1 MSLVKYEIL
10 NKVAEL
16 QSFTKAADAMALT
29 QSAVS
34 HAITNLESEF
44 GFPLVNRNRAGITL
58 TTEGETML
66 LAIRKVLQ
74 ENEKVHQE
82 AASLLGLAKGTIKI
96 GIFKSVSTKWLPEII
111 RLMEK
116 NYPEIQIQLKEGDYL
131 EIEQWLLSGEIDCG
145 FINITHSS
153 QFHIISLKKD
163 RLLSGEIDCGFINIT
178 HSSQFHIISLKKD
191 RLLCVVSNQSA
202 LYHQKTV
209 SFEDLEKEPFIMPTY
224 GGYHDIK
231 QLFEEHG
238 IQPDIRFELMDE
250 SAILSMVTHHLGI
263 SILPEMLLDSIPQEL
278 RAIPFQVDSYRSIGL
293 ATRYHL
299 SPAAKKFAETT
310 QAWLQDSDK
319 L

>member
-10 NKVAEL
+10 NKVAEVK
-16 QSFTKAADAMALT
+16 SFTKAADALALT

-44 GFPLVNRNRAGITL
+44 GFLLVNRNRSGITL

-111 RLMEK
+111 RLMKK

-163 RLLSGEIDCGFINIT
+163 RLL
-178 HSSQFHIISLKKD
+178 
-191 RLLCVVSNQSA
+191 CVVSDQSA

-231 QLFEEHG
+231 QLFEEHD

-319 L
+319 

>member
-10 NKVAEL
+10 NKIAEL

-131 EIEQWLLSGEIDCG
+131 EIEQW
-145 FINITHSS
+145 
-153 QFHIISLKKD
+153 
-163 RLLSGEIDCGFINIT
+163 LLSGEIDCGFINIT

>member
-10 NKVAEL
+10 NKVAEVK
-16 QSFTKAADAMALT
+16 SFTKAADALALT

-44 GFPLVNRNRAGITL
+44 GFLLVNRNRSGITL

-163 RLLSGEIDCGFINIT
+163 RLL
-178 HSSQFHIISLKKD
+178 
-191 RLLCVVSNQSA
+191 CVVSDQSA

-278 RAIPFQVDSYRSIGL
+278 RAIPFQLDSYRSIGL

-319 L
+319 

>member
-10 NKVAEL
+10 NKVAEVK
-16 QSFTKAADAMALT
+16 SFTKAADALALT

-163 RLLSGEIDCGFINIT
+163 RLL
-178 HSSQFHIISLKKD
+178 
-191 RLLCVVSNQSA
+191 CVVSDQSA

-319 L
+319 

>member
-1 MSLVKYEIL
+1 MLRREKMSLVKYEIL
-10 NKVAEL
+10 NKVAEVK
-16 QSFTKAADAMALT
+16 SFTKAADALALT

-34 HAITNLESEF
+34 HAITNLESDF
-44 GFPLVNRNRAGITL
+44 GFLLVNRNRSGITL

-163 RLLSGEIDCGFINIT
+163 RLL
-178 HSSQFHIISLKKD
+178 
-191 RLLCVVSNQSA
+191 CVVSDQSA

-319 L
+319 

>member
-10 NKVAEL
+10 NKVAEVK
-16 QSFTKAADAMALT
+16 SFTKAADALALT

-44 GFPLVNRNRAGITL
+44 GFPLVNRNRSGITL

-163 RLLSGEIDCGFINIT
+163 RLL
-178 HSSQFHIISLKKD
+178 
-191 RLLCVVSNQSA
+191 CVVSDQSA

-319 L
+319 

>member
-16 QSFTKAADAMALT
+16 QSFTKAADATALT

-44 GFPLVNRNRAGITL
+44 GFPLVNRNRSGITL

-111 RLMEK
+111 QLMEK

-163 RLLSGEIDCGFINIT
+163 RLL
-178 HSSQFHIISLKKD
+178 
-191 RLLCVVSNQSA
+191 CVVSGQSA

-310 QAWLQDSDK
+310 QAWLQNSDK
-319 L
+319 

>member
-10 NKVAEL
+10 NKVAEVK
-16 QSFTKAADAMALT
+16 SFTKAADALALT

-44 GFPLVNRNRAGITL
+44 GFLLVNRNRSGITL

-131 EIEQWLLSGEIDCG
+131 EIEQW
-145 FINITHSS
+145 
-153 QFHIISLKKD
+153 
-163 RLLSGEIDCGFINIT
+163 LLSGEIDCGFINIT

-319 L
+319 

>member
-1 MSLVKYEIL
+1 MLRREKMSLVKYEIL
-10 NKVAEL
+10 NKVAEVK
-16 QSFTKAADAMALT
+16 SFTKAADALALT

-44 GFPLVNRNRAGITL
+44 GFLLVNRNRSGITL

-163 RLLSGEIDCGFINIT
+163 RLL
-178 HSSQFHIISLKKD
+178 
-191 RLLCVVSNQSA
+191 CVVSDQSA

-278 RAIPFQVDSYRSIGL
+278 RAIPFQIDSYRSIGL

-319 L
+319 

>member
-44 GFPLVNRNRAGITL
+44 GFSLVNRNRAGITL

-66 LAIRKVLQ
+66 PFIRKVLQ
-74 ENEKVHQE
+74 ENEKIHQE

-111 RLMEK
+111 QLMEK

-153 QFHIISLKKD
+153 QFQIIPLKKD
-163 RLLSGEIDCGFINIT
+163 P
-178 HSSQFHIISLKKD
+178 
-191 RLLCVVSNQSA
+191 LLCVVSNQSS

-209 SFEDLEKEPFIMPTY
+209 SFKDLEKEPFIMPAY

-231 QLFEEHG
+231 QLFEEQG
-238 IQPDIRFELMDE
+238 VQPEIRFELMDE
-250 SAILSMVTHHLGI
+250 SAILSMITHHLGI

-278 RAIPFQVDSYRSIGL
+278 RAISFQVDSYRSIGL

-319 L
+319 

>member
-10 NKVAEL
+10 NKVAEVK
-16 QSFTKAADAMALT
+16 SFTKAADALALT

-44 GFPLVNRNRAGITL
+44 GFLLVNRNRSGITL

-163 RLLSGEIDCGFINIT
+163 RLL
-178 HSSQFHIISLKKD
+178 
-191 RLLCVVSNQSA
+191 CVVSDQSA
-202 LYHQKTV
+202 LYHQKTI

-319 L
+319 

>member
-10 NKVAEL
+10 NKVAEVK
-16 QSFTKAADAMALT
+16 SFTKAADALALT

-44 GFPLVNRNRAGITL
+44 GFLLVNRNRSGITL

-96 GIFKSVSTKWLPEII
+96 GIFKSVSNKWLPEII

-163 RLLSGEIDCGFINIT
+163 RLL
-178 HSSQFHIISLKKD
+178 
-191 RLLCVVSNQSA
+191 CVVSDQSA

-319 L
+319 

>member
-1 MSLVKYEIL
+1 MLGRGKMSLVKYEIL

-16 QSFTKAADAMALT
+16 QSFTKAADATALT

-163 RLLSGEIDCGFINIT
+163 RLL
-178 HSSQFHIISLKKD
+178 
-191 RLLCVVSNQSA
+191 CVVSNQSA
-202 LYHQKTV
+202 LYHQQTV

-319 L
+319 

>member
-10 NKVAEL
+10 NKVAEVK
-16 QSFTKAADAMALT
+16 SFTKAADALALT

-44 GFPLVNRNRAGITL
+44 GFPLVNRNRSGITL

-111 RLMEK
+111 QLMEK
-116 NYPEIQIQLKEGDYL
+116 NYPAIQIQLKEGDYL

-145 FINITHSS
+145 FINITHS
-153 QFHIISLKKD
+153 
-163 RLLSGEIDCGFINIT
+163 N
-178 HSSQFHIISLKKD
+178 QFHIISLKKD

-202 LYHQKTV
+202 LYHQKNV

-231 QLFEEHG
+231 QLFEEQG
-238 IQPDIRFELMDE
+238 VQPEIRFELMDE
-250 SAILSMVTHHLGI
+250 SAILSMITHHLGI

-299 SPAAKKFAETT
+299 SPAAKKFAEAT
-310 QAWLQDSDK
+310 QAWLQNSDK
-319 L
+319 

>member
-44 GFPLVNRNRAGITL
+44 GFSLVNRNRGGITL

-111 RLMEK
+111 QLMEK
-116 NYPEIQIQLKEGDYL
+116 SYPAIQIQLKEGDYL
-131 EIEQWLLSGEIDCG
+131 EIEQW
-145 FINITHSS
+145 
-153 QFHIISLKKD
+153 
-163 RLLSGEIDCGFINIT
+163 LLSGEIDCGFINIT

-263 SILPEMLLDSIPQEL
+263 SILPEMILDSIPQEL

-310 QAWLQDSDK
+310 QAWLQNSDK
-319 L
+319 

>member
-1 MSLVKYEIL
+1 MLRREKMSLVKYEIL
-10 NKVAEL
+10 NKVAEVK
-16 QSFTKAADAMALT
+16 SFTKAADALALT

-44 GFPLVNRNRAGITL
+44 GFLLVNRNRSGITL

-131 EIEQWLLSGEIDCG
+131 EIDQW
-145 FINITHSS
+145 
-153 QFHIISLKKD
+153 
-163 RLLSGEIDCGFINIT
+163 LLSGEIDCGFINIT

-191 RLLCVVSNQSA
+191 RLLCVVSDQSA

-319 L
+319 

>member
-10 NKVAEL
+10 NKVAEVR
-16 QSFTKAADAMALT
+16 SFTKAADALALT

-34 HAITNLESEF
+34 HAITNLETEF
-44 GFPLVNRNRAGITL
+44 GFPLVNRNRSGITL

-74 ENEKVHQE
+74 ENEKVHQV
-82 AASLLGLAKGTIKI
+82 AAILLGLANGTIKV

-111 RLMEK
+111 QLMEK
-116 NYPEIQIQLKEGDYL
+116 SYPAIQIQLKEGDYL

-153 QFHIISLKKD
+153 QFQIIPLKKD
-163 RLLSGEIDCGFINIT
+163 P
-178 HSSQFHIISLKKD
+178 
-191 RLLCVVSNQSA
+191 LLCVVSNQSA
-202 LYHQKTV
+202 LYHQKNV
-209 SFEDLEKEPFIMPTY
+209 SFKDLEKEPFIMPTY

-231 QLFEEHG
+231 QLFEEQG
-238 IQPDIRFELMDE
+238 VQPEIRFELMDE
-250 SAILSMVTHHLGI
+250 SAILSMITYHLGI

-319 L
+319 

>member
-10 NKVAEL
+10 NKIAEVR
-16 QSFTKAADAMALT
+16 SFTKAADALALT

-34 HAITNLESEF
+34 HAITNLETEF
-44 GFPLVNRNRAGITL
+44 GFPLVNRNRSGITL
-58 TTEGETML
+58 TTEGEAML

-111 RLMEK
+111 QLMEK

-163 RLLSGEIDCGFINIT
+163 P
-178 HSSQFHIISLKKD
+178 
-191 RLLCVVSNQSA
+191 LLCVVSNQSA

-209 SFEDLEKEPFIMPTY
+209 SFKDLEKEPFIMPTY

-231 QLFEEHG
+231 QLFEEQG
-238 IQPDIRFELMDE
+238 VQPEIRFELMDE
-250 SAILSMVTHHLGI
+250 SAILSMITHHLGI
-263 SILPEMLLDSIPQEL
+263 SILPEMLLDAIPQGL

-319 L
+319 

>member
-10 NKVAEL
+10 NKVAEVR
-16 QSFTKAADAMALT
+16 SFTKAADALALT

-34 HAITNLESEF
+34 HAITNLETEF
-44 GFPLVNRNRAGITL
+44 GFPLVNRNRSGITL
-58 TTEGETML
+58 TTEGEAML

-111 RLMEK
+111 QLMEK

-163 RLLSGEIDCGFINIT
+163 P
-178 HSSQFHIISLKKD
+178 
-191 RLLCVVSNQSA
+191 LLCVVSNQSA

-209 SFEDLEKEPFIMPTY
+209 SFKDLEKEPFIMPTY

-231 QLFEEHG
+231 QLFEEQRV
-238 IQPDIRFELMDE
+238 QPEIRFELMDE
-250 SAILSMVTHHLGI
+250 SAILSMITHHLGI
-263 SILPEMLLDSIPQEL
+263 SILPEMLLDAIPQGL

-319 L
+319 

>member
-10 NKVAEL
+10 NKVAEVK
-16 QSFTKAADAMALT
+16 SFTKAADALALT

-44 GFPLVNRNRAGITL
+44 GFLLVNRNRSGITL

-153 QFHIISLKKD
+153 QFHIV
-163 RLLSGEIDCGFINIT
+163 
-178 HSSQFHIISLKKD
+178 SLKKD
-191 RLLCVVSNQSA
+191 RLLCVVSDQSA

-319 L
+319 

>member
-1 MSLVKYEIL
+1 MRL
-10 NKVAEL
+10 
-16 QSFTKAADAMALT
+16 ALT

-44 GFPLVNRNRAGITL
+44 GFPLVNRNRSGITL

-163 RLLSGEIDCGFINIT
+163 RLL
-178 HSSQFHIISLKKD
+178 
-191 RLLCVVSNQSA
+191 CVVSGQSA

-263 SILPEMLLDSIPQEL
+263 SILPEMLLDSI
-278 RAIPFQVDSYRSIGL
+278 RRSCV
-293 ATRYHL
+293 RFRF
-299 SPAAKKFAETT
+299 K
-310 QAWLQDSDK
+310 
-319 L
+319 

>member
-10 NKVAEL
+10 NKVAEVK
-16 QSFTKAADAMALT
+16 SFTKAADALALT

-44 GFPLVNRNRAGITL
+44 GFLLVNRNRSGITL

-82 AASLLGLAKGTIKI
+82 AASLLGLAKGTIEI

-111 RLMEK
+111 RLMKK

-163 RLLSGEIDCGFINIT
+163 RLL
-178 HSSQFHIISLKKD
+178 
-191 RLLCVVSNQSA
+191 CVVSDQSA

-231 QLFEEHG
+231 QLFEEHD

-319 L
+319 

>member
-34 HAITNLESEF
+34 HAITNLETEF
-44 GFPLVNRNRAGITL
+44 GFPLVNRNRSGITL

-66 LAIRKVLQ
+66 FAIRKVLQ

-111 RLMEK
+111 QLMEK

-163 RLLSGEIDCGFINIT
+163 P
-178 HSSQFHIISLKKD
+178 
-191 RLLCVVSNQSA
+191 LLCVVSNQSA

-209 SFEDLEKEPFIMPTY
+209 SFKDLEKEPFIMPTY

-231 QLFEEHG
+231 QLFEEQG
-238 IQPDIRFELMDE
+238 IQPEIRFELMDE
-250 SAILSMVTHHLGI
+250 SAILSMITHHLGI
-263 SILPEMLLDSIPQEL
+263 SILPEMLLDAIPQGL

-319 L
+319 

>member
-163 RLLSGEIDCGFINIT
+163 RLL
-178 HSSQFHIISLKKD
+178 
-191 RLLCVVSNQSA
+191 CVVSDQSA

-319 L
+319 

>member
-163 RLLSGEIDCGFINIT
+163 RLL
-178 HSSQFHIISLKKD
+178 
-191 RLLCVVSNQSA
+191 CVVSNQSA

>member
-10 NKVAEL
+10 NKVAEVK
-16 QSFTKAADAMALT
+16 SFTKAADALALT

-44 GFPLVNRNRAGITL
+44 GFLLVNRNRSGITL

-82 AASLLGLAKGTIKI
+82 GASLLGLAKGTIKI

-163 RLLSGEIDCGFINIT
+163 RLL
-178 HSSQFHIISLKKD
+178 
-191 RLLCVVSNQSA
+191 CVVSDQSA

-319 L
+319 

>member
-34 HAITNLESEF
+34 HAITNLETEF
-44 GFPLVNRNRAGITL
+44 GFPLVNRNRSGITL

-66 LAIRKVLQ
+66 FAIRKVLQ

-111 RLMEK
+111 QLMEK

-163 RLLSGEIDCGFINIT
+163 P
-178 HSSQFHIISLKKD
+178 
-191 RLLCVVSNQSA
+191 LLCVVSNQSA

-209 SFEDLEKEPFIMPTY
+209 SFKDLEKEPFIMPTY

-231 QLFEEHG
+231 QLFEEQG
-238 IQPDIRFELMDE
+238 VQPEIRFELMDE
-250 SAILSMVTHHLGI
+250 SAILSMITHHLGI
-263 SILPEMLLDSIPQEL
+263 SILPEMLLDAIPQGL

-310 QAWLQDSDK
+310 QVWLQDSNK
-319 L
+319 

>member
-10 NKVAEL
+10 NKVAEVK
-16 QSFTKAADAMALT
+16 SFTKAADALALT

-44 GFPLVNRNRAGITL
+44 GFLLVNRNRSGITL

-163 RLLSGEIDCGFINIT
+163 RLL
-178 HSSQFHIISLKKD
+178 
-191 RLLCVVSNQSA
+191 CVVSDQSA

-299 SPAAKKFAETT
+299 SPAAKKFAEAT
-310 QAWLQDSDK
+310 QAWLQNSDK
-319 L
+319 

>member
-1 MSLVKYEIL
+1 MLRREKMSLVKYEIL
-10 NKVAEL
+10 NKVAEVK
-16 QSFTKAADAMALT
+16 SFTKAADALALT

-44 GFPLVNRNRAGITL
+44 GFLLVNRNRSGITL

-153 QFHIISLKKD
+153 QFHIV
-163 RLLSGEIDCGFINIT
+163 
-178 HSSQFHIISLKKD
+178 SLKKD
-191 RLLCVVSNQSA
+191 RLLCVVSDQSA

-310 QAWLQDSDK
+310 QAWLQNSDK
-319 L
+319 

>member
-44 GFPLVNRNRAGITL
+44 GFPLVNRNRSGITL

-111 RLMEK
+111 QLMEK

-131 EIEQWLLSGEIDCG
+131 EIEQW
-145 FINITHSS
+145 
-153 QFHIISLKKD
+153 
-163 RLLSGEIDCGFINIT
+163 LLSGEIDCGFINIT

-231 QLFEEHG
+231 QLFEERG

>member
-1 MSLVKYEIL
+1 MLGWDKMSLVKYEIL

-34 HAITNLESEF
+34 HAITNLETEF
-44 GFPLVNRNRAGITL
+44 GFPLVNRNRSGITL

-111 RLMEK
+111 QLMEK

-163 RLLSGEIDCGFINIT
+163 P
-178 HSSQFHIISLKKD
+178 
-191 RLLCVVSNQSA
+191 LLCVVSNQSA
-202 LYHQKTV
+202 LYHQKNV
-209 SFEDLEKEPFIMPTY
+209 SFKDLEKEPFIMPTY

-231 QLFEEHG
+231 QLFEEQG
-238 IQPDIRFELMDE
+238 VQPEIRFELMDE
-250 SAILSMVTHHLGI
+250 SAILSMITYHLGI

-319 L
+319 

>member
-163 RLLSGEIDCGFINIT
+163 RLL
-178 HSSQFHIISLKKD
+178 
-191 RLLCVVSNQSA
+191 CVVSNQSA

-250 SAILSMVTHHLGI
+250 SAILSMVKHHLGI

>member
-1 MSLVKYEIL
+1 MLRREKMSLVKYEIL
-10 NKVAEL
+10 NKVAEVK
-16 QSFTKAADAMALT
+16 SFTKAADALALT

-44 GFPLVNRNRAGITL
+44 GFLLVNRNRSGITL

-116 NYPEIQIQLKEGDYL
+116 SYPAIQIQLKEGDYL

-145 FINITHSS
+145 FINITHSN
-153 QFHIISLKKD
+153 QFHII
-163 RLLSGEIDCGFINIT
+163 F
-178 HSSQFHIISLKKD
+178 LKKD

-202 LYHQKTV
+202 LYHQKNV

-231 QLFEEHG
+231 QLFEEQG
-238 IQPDIRFELMDE
+238 VQPEIRFELMDE
-250 SAILSMVTHHLGI
+250 SAILSMITHHLGI

-278 RAIPFQVDSYRSIGL
+278 RAIPFQVDIYRSIGL

-299 SPAAKKFAETT
+299 SPAAKKFAEAT
-310 QAWLQDSDK
+310 QAWLQNSDK
-319 L
+319 

>member
-1 MSLVKYEIL
+1 MMDIDLNLLRIFDIL
-10 NKVAEL
+10 YDERNV
-16 QSFTKAADAMALT
+16 TRAAARLFLT

-44 GFPLVNRNRAGITL
+44 GFLLVNRNRSGITL

-163 RLLSGEIDCGFINIT
+163 RLL
-178 HSSQFHIISLKKD
+178 
-191 RLLCVVSNQSA
+191 CVVSDQSA

-319 L
+319 

>member
-34 HAITNLESEF
+34 HAITNLETEF

-111 RLMEK
+111 QLMEK
-116 NYPEIQIQLKEGDYL
+116 NYPDIQIQLKEGDYL

-153 QFHIISLKKD
+153 QFQVIPLKKD
-163 RLLSGEIDCGFINIT
+163 P
-178 HSSQFHIISLKKD
+178 
-191 RLLCVVSNQSA
+191 LLCVVSNQSA

-231 QLFEEHG
+231 QLFEEQG
-238 IQPDIRFELMDE
+238 LQPEIRFELMDE
-250 SAILSMVTHHLGI
+250 SAILSMITYHLGI

-299 SPAAKKFAETT
+299 SPAAKKFAETMRT
-310 QAWLQDSDK
+310 WLQNSDK
-319 L
+319 

>member
-1 MSLVKYEIL
+1 MLRRDKMSLVKYEIL

-34 HAITNLESEF
+34 HAITNLETEF
-44 GFPLVNRNRAGITL
+44 GFPLVNRNRSGITL

-111 RLMEK
+111 QLMEK

-163 RLLSGEIDCGFINIT
+163 RLL
-178 HSSQFHIISLKKD
+178 
-191 RLLCVVSNQSA
+191 CVVSNQSA
-202 LYHQKTV
+202 LYHQKNV
-209 SFEDLEKEPFIMPTY
+209 SFKDLEKEPFIMPTY

-231 QLFEEHG
+231 QLFEEQG
-238 IQPDIRFELMDE
+238 VQPEIRFELMDE
-250 SAILSMVTHHLGI
+250 SAILSMITYHLGI

-310 QAWLQDSDK
+310 QAWLQNSDK
-319 L
+319 

>member
-1 MSLVKYEIL
+1 
-10 NKVAEL
+10 
-16 QSFTKAADAMALT
+16 
-29 QSAVS
+29 
-34 HAITNLESEF
+34 
-44 GFPLVNRNRAGITL
+44 
-58 TTEGETML
+58 ML

-111 RLMEK
+111 QLMEK

-163 RLLSGEIDCGFINIT
+163 RLL
-178 HSSQFHIISLKKD
+178 
-191 RLLCVVSNQSA
+191 CVVSGQSA

-299 SPAAKKFAETT
+299 SPAAKKFAEAT
-310 QAWLQDSDK
+310 QAWLQNSDK
-319 L
+319 

>member
-10 NKVAEL
+10 NKVAEVK
-16 QSFTKAADAMALT
+16 SFTKAADALALT

-44 GFPLVNRNRAGITL
+44 GFLLVNRNRSGITL

-163 RLLSGEIDCGFINIT
+163 RLL
-178 HSSQFHIISLKKD
+178 
-191 RLLCVVSNQSA
+191 CVVSDQSA

-310 QAWLQDSDK
+310 QAWLQNSDK
-319 L
+319 

>member
-10 NKVAEL
+10 NKVAEVR
-16 QSFTKAADAMALT
+16 SFTKAADALALT

-34 HAITNLESEF
+34 HAITNLETEF
-44 GFPLVNRNRAGITL
+44 GFPLVNRNRSGITL

-74 ENEKVHQE
+74 ENEKVHQV
-82 AASLLGLAKGTIKI
+82 AASLLGLANGTIKV

-111 RLMEK
+111 QLMEK
-116 NYPEIQIQLKEGDYL
+116 SYPAIQIQLKEGDYL

-153 QFHIISLKKD
+153 QFQIIPLKKD
-163 RLLSGEIDCGFINIT
+163 P
-178 HSSQFHIISLKKD
+178 
-191 RLLCVVSNQSA
+191 LLCVVSNQSA
-202 LYHQKTV
+202 LYHQKNV
-209 SFEDLEKEPFIMPTY
+209 SFKDLEKEPFIMPTY

-231 QLFEEHG
+231 QLFEEQG
-238 IQPDIRFELMDE
+238 VQPEIRFELMDE
-250 SAILSMVTHHLGI
+250 SAILSMITYHLGI

-319 L
+319 